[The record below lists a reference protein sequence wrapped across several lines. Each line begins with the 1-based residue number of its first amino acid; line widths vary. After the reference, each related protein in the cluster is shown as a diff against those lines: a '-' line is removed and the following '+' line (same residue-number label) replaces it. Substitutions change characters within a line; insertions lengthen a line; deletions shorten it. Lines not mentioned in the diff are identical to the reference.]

1 VGGAPNATA
10 NMVLVLVIGDLHV
23 PHRASAVPA
32 KFKKL
37 LVPGKIQHILC
48 TGNLCGKETNDW
60 LKTLAVDLHVVKGDL
75 DEGAYPDQK
84 VVTVGDFR
92 IGLCHGHQIVPWG
105 DRDVIAMHQRAL
117 GVDIMIT
124 GATHK
129 FEAFEADGKFYVNP
143 GSATGAYS
151 STTSDVVPSFV
162 LMDLQASKVVTYV
175 YKLID
180 GEEVKVER
188 IDFSKA

>member
-1 VGGAPNATA
+1 MSTGK
-10 NMVLVLVIGDLHV
+10 MVLVLVIGDLHV

-48 TGNLCGKETNDW
+48 TGNLCGKETHDW
-60 LKTLAVDLHVVKGDL
+60 LKTLATDLHVVKGDF
-75 DEGAYPDQK
+75 DEGNYPDQK

-124 GATHK
+124 GATQK
-129 FEAFEADGKFYVNP
+129 FEAFEQDGKFYVNP

-151 STTSDVVPSFV
+151 ATTSDVVPSFV
-162 LMDLQASKVVTYV
+162 LMDLQNTKVVTYV
-175 YKLID
+175 YKLLED
-180 GEEVKVER
+180 EEVKVER